1 MQAQSIEGF
10 QLSPQQK
17 RLWQLQQVD
26 GSQPY
31 RAQCAVVIQGAL
43 NAQILASALRQ
54 VVERHEILRTTFP
67 TLPGMTVPL
76 QVITENSLPTLHY
89 HNFSDLAPETQESK
103 IAALADAAMQLPCNF
118 EQGSLLQLDLVML
131 SPSQHLLLVG
141 LPALCADRTSLKH
154 LVQEISRAYT
164 ACLQGEELPHEPLQY
179 ADLAEWQNE
188 LFAGEEAAVGKEF
201 WHQQDF
207 SVSTLKLPFEHRCHE
222 KFDFQ
227 PQIYTLTIH
236 ADQRGKIAA
245 IAQQYETSTSIF
257 LLTCW
262 QILLW
267 RLTGQSD
274 LVIGIGCDGRNYQEL
289 KSAFGLFAKYL
300 PLHCS
305 LAEDSQFSNILQ
317 QVSESLQQVYEWQET
332 FTWDD
337 IGGVNIHSQFF
348 PFCFDFEEMPT
359 RDVTDDN
366 LSFSIAR
373 LYACIDRFK
382 IKLSCLDQDDRLSAD
397 FHYDANL
404 FQPADIE
411 RLACQFQTLL
421 DSTINHPQVSVS
433 ELEILSDRQRQQLL
447 FEFNNT
453 KLDYPKDRYIHNLFE
468 AQVERT
474 PNHIA
479 VVFENQQL
487 TYAELNARANQL
499 ARHLQTLGVGPE
511 TIVALGVE
519 RSLETF
525 IGMLG
530 ILKAG
535 GAYLPLDPLLPTE
548 RLAFMLHDA
557 QASVLVT
564 QQHLAERFPEVKQ
577 TVCLDTHWDAIAQ
590 QGDET
595 LNSEVTPENLVYII
609 YTSGSTGQPKGVA
622 VEHRQLLNY
631 LHGILE
637 KLNLPNGSSFATVST
652 FAADLGNTA
661 IFPALCTGGCLHV
674 ISQERATNPE
684 ALADYCDRHPI
695 DCIKIAPSHLNAL
708 LTAASPVKILPCQR
722 LILGGEAL
730 SWQLVEKLQQYKPSC
745 QIVNHYGPTEATVG
759 VLTYAIEGEPI
770 GDKSETVPLGRAI
783 ANTQVYILDKHLQP
797 VPIGVAGELHIGGD
811 NLARGYLNHPEL
823 TTKRFIRNPFSDQLE
838 SRLYKTGDL
847 VRYRPDGNIEFLG
860 RIDRQVKIRGFRIE
874 LEEIE
879 MVLRQ
884 HSQVQEAAVI
894 ALEDELESKY
904 LVAYVVPSQESPTT
918 GELRRFIKEKLP
930 EQMVPS
936 AFVLLKSLPLTANGK
951 IDRQRLPL
959 PDLTRPQLEATY
971 AAPQTDIE
979 QAIATIWQEMLR
991 VEKVGIYDNFFE
1003 LGGHSLLIIQV
1014 YSKLRGLF
1022 KDLAIS
1028 DIFKYPTIDSLAKY
1042 LSQAQTEQSSSN
1054 QSHDRAEI
1062 RRELMQRQMQ
1072 SRQRPRTTKRVVGER
1087 DE

>member
-31 RAQCAVVIQGAL
+31 RVQCAVLIQGTL
-43 NAQILASALRQ
+43 NAQILESALRQ

-67 TLPGMTVPL
+67 TLPGMTLPL
-76 QVITENSLPTLHY
+76 QVITESSLPPLHY
-89 HNFSDLAPETQESK
+89 HDFSGLDPETQKSK

-118 EQGSLLQLDLVML
+118 EQGPLLQLDLVML
-131 SPSQHLLLVG
+131 STAQHLLLVG
-141 LPALCADRTSLKH
+141 LPALCADQTTIKH
-154 LVQEISRAYT
+154 LVQEISCAYT
-164 ACLQGEELPHEPLQY
+164 ACLQGEELPDEPLQY
-179 ADLAEWQNE
+179 VDLAEWQNE

-222 KFDFQ
+222 KFEFQ
-227 PQIYTLTIH
+227 PQIYPLTIQ
-236 ADQRGKIAA
+236 ADQSGKIAA
-245 IAQQYETSTSIF
+245 IAQQYETSASIF

-274 LVIGIGCDGRNYQEL
+274 LVVGIGCDGRNYQEL

-300 PLHCS
+300 PLHCP
-305 LAEDSQFSNILQ
+305 LAEDAQFSNILQ
-317 QVSESLQQVYEWQET
+317 QVSESVQQVYEWQET

-337 IGGVNIHSQFF
+337 IGGVNIHGQFF

-359 RDVTDDN
+359 RDVTDN
-366 LSFSIAR
+366 LSFSIDR

-382 IKLSCLDQDDRLSAD
+382 IKLSCLGQDDTLSAE

-421 DSTINHPQVSVS
+421 DSAINHPQVLAS
-433 ELEILSDRQRQQLL
+433 ELEILSDRQRQQL

-453 KLDYPKDRYIHNLFE
+453 KLDYPKDRCIHNLFE
-468 AQVERT
+468 AQAEHT

-487 TYAELNARANQL
+487 TYAQLNARANQL

-557 QASVLVT
+557 QAFVLVT
-564 QQHLAERFPEVKQ
+564 QQQLAERFPEVKQ
-577 TVCLDTHWDAIAQ
+577 TVCLDTDWDAIAQ
-590 QGDET
+590 QPDET
-595 LNSEVTPENLVYII
+595 LDSEVTPQNLVYII

-695 DCIKIAPSHLNAL
+695 DCLKIAPSHLSAL

-745 QIVNHYGPTEATVG
+745 QILNHYGPTEATVG

-770 GDKSETVPLGRAI
+770 GNKSEIVPLGRAI

-797 VPIGVAGELHIGGD
+797 VPIGVPGELHIGGD
-811 NLARGYLNHPEL
+811 NLARGYLNQPEL
-823 TTKRFIRNPFSDQLE
+823 TTKRFIRNPFSDDLE

-884 HSQVQEAAVI
+884 QSQVQEAAVT
-894 ALEDELESKY
+894 ALEDESGSKY
-904 LVAYVVPSQESPTT
+904 LVAYVVPNQGAPTT

-971 AAPQTDIE
+971 EAPQTDIE

-1054 QSHDRAEI
+1054 QSDERAEI
-1062 RRELMQRQMQ
+1062 RRELMRRQMQ
-1072 SRQRPRTTKRVVGER
+1072 SRQQSRTTK
-1087 DE
+1087 

>member
-31 RAQCAVVIQGAL
+31 RVQCAVLIQGTL
-43 NAQILASALRQ
+43 NAQILESALRQ

-67 TLPGMTVPL
+67 TLSGMTLPL

-89 HNFSDLAPETQESK
+89 HNFSDLDPETQKSK

-118 EQGSLLQLDLVML
+118 EQGPLLQLNLVML
-131 SPSQHLLLVG
+131 SPAQHLLLVG
-141 LPALCADRTSLKH
+141 LSALCADRASIKH
-154 LVQEISRAYT
+154 LVQEISCAYT
-164 ACLQGEELPHEPLQY
+164 ACLQGEELPDEPLQY
-179 ADLAEWQNE
+179 VDLAEWQNE

-207 SVSTLKLPFEHRCHE
+207 SVSTLKLPFEHRCQE
-222 KFDFQ
+222 KFEFQ
-227 PQIYTLTIH
+227 PQIYTLTIQ
-236 ADQRGKIAA
+236 ADQSGKMAA
-245 IAQQYETSTSIF
+245 IAQQYETSASIF
-257 LLTCW
+257 LLACW

-300 PLHCS
+300 PLHCP
-305 LAEDSQFSNILQ
+305 LAEDSQFSNTLQ
-317 QVSESLQQVYEWQET
+317 QVSESVQQVYEWQET

-337 IGGVNIHSQFF
+337 ISGVNIHSQFF

-359 RDVTDDN
+359 RDVTDN
-366 LSFSIAR
+366 LSFSIDR

-382 IKLSCLDQDDRLSAD
+382 IKLSCLGQDDRLSAE

-411 RLACQFQTLL
+411 RLAWQFQTLL
-421 DSTINHPQVSVS
+421 DSAINHPQVLAS

-453 KLDYPKDRYIHNLFE
+453 KLNYPKDGCIHNLFE
-468 AQVERT
+468 AQAEHT

-487 TYAELNARANQL
+487 TYAQLNARANQL

-577 TVCLDTHWDAIAQ
+577 TVCLDTDWDAIAQ
-590 QGDET
+590 QPDET
-595 LNSEVTPENLVYII
+595 LDSEVTPQNLVYII

-637 KLNLPNGSSFATVST
+637 KLNLPNNSIFATVST

-695 DCIKIAPSHLNAL
+695 DCLKIAPSHLNAL

-730 SWQLVEKLQQYKPSC
+730 SWQLVEKLQQYKPTC
-745 QIVNHYGPTEATVG
+745 QILNHYGPTEATVG
-759 VLTYAIEGEPI
+759 VLTYAIQGEPI
-770 GDKSETVPLGRAI
+770 GDKSEIVPLGRAI

-797 VPIGVAGELHIGGD
+797 VPIGVPGELHIGGD
-811 NLARGYLNHPEL
+811 SLARGYLNQPEL

-860 RIDRQVKIRGFRIE
+860 RIDRQVKIRGFRVE
-874 LEEIE
+874 PEEIE

-884 HSQVQEAAVI
+884 HSQVQEAAVT
-894 ALEDELESKY
+894 ALEDESGSKY
-904 LVAYVVPSQESPTT
+904 LVAYVVPIQESPTT

-971 AAPQTDIE
+971 EAPQTDIE

-1042 LSQAQTEQSSSN
+1042 LSQAQTQQSSSH
-1054 QSHDRAEI
+1054 QSDERAEI
-1062 RRELMQRQMQ
+1062 RRELMRRQMQ
-1072 SRQRPRTTKRVVGER
+1072 SRQQSRTTK
-1087 DE
+1087 